1 MRLPMAA
8 KVPLELLSKLPVRE
22 AMAAVLFAAK
32 GRPGNFGRIVAFKK
46 PGNPDGLP
54 GFLNALGVKI
64 VSPKPMF
71 SYVNTPFLPTFVLI
85 QKRVRCRGQESGKR
99 VTPFNAKEAGAVWLA
114 PAIWHKKAGPE
125 VSAGALPSAGCAGHT
140 GANFILF

>member
-1 MRLPMAA
+1 MAA
-8 KVPLELLSKLPVRE
+8 KVPMELLSKLPVRE

-54 GFLNALGVKI
+54 GFLNALGAKI

-71 SYVNTPFLPTFVLI
+71 SCVNAPLTHILSNIKRALPAGRARLMQWVPGHKIPMPPGHTTRLHGI
-85 QKRVRCRGQESGKR
+85 HKSICQ
-99 VTPFNAKEAGAVWLA
+99 PGAVSSA
-114 PAIWHKKAGPE
+114 RPA
-125 VSAGALPSAGCAGHT
+125 T
-140 GANFILF
+140 QF

>member
-1 MRLPMAA
+1 M
-8 KVPLELLSKLPVRE
+8 
-22 AMAAVLFAAK
+22 
-32 GRPGNFGRIVAFKK
+32 
-46 PGNPDGLP
+46 
-54 GFLNALGVKI
+54 
-64 VSPKPMF
+64 
-71 SYVNTPFLPTFVLI
+71 PTFVLI

-125 VSAGALPSAGCAGHT
+125 VSAGALPSADCAGHT